1 MISGNSMCA
10 DSTVPCTCISRRAFL
25 FGTVSSIFLSSCFA
39 KPMRIFLNISLFN
52 YLDRAIFDVRMNGTD
67 FGAAMRHSFHGANAV
82 MVEQPITLGPQVI
95 TWRLDGPA
103 GTVGN
108 GDTIA
113 AKNIPVLENI
123 PKDVKWLAL
132 HIYSDNTV
140 EISLG
145 KRSRSELAT
154 DRGRNIAEEWR
165 IKNAD

>member
-1 MISGNSMCA
+1 
-10 DSTVPCTCISRRAFL
+10 
-25 FGTVSSIFLSSCFA
+25 
-39 KPMRIFLNISLFN
+39 MRIFLNISLFN

-82 MVEQPITLGPQVI
+82 MIEQPITLGPQVI

-108 GDTIA
+108 GETIA
-113 AKNIPVLENI
+113 AQNIPVLESI

-145 KRSRSELAT
+145 KRSRSELET
-154 DRGRNIAEEWR
+154 DRGRNIAKKWR
-165 IKNAD
+165 TKNAD